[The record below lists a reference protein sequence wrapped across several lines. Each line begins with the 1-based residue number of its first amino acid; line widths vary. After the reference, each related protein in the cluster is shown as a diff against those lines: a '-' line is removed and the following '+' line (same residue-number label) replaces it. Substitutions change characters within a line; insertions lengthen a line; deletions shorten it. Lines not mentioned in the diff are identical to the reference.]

1 MPHGTQWSYDEL
13 RNAERE
19 AKIYADA
26 LVEAQRRE
34 AERQRK
40 YQESL
45 ERNNQSYASPSQ
57 QPQPRVE
64 VRTRTEYRYIDQP
77 SPALLKMQMDVLR
90 KATFGS
96 PEYLRARY
104 GTKIFDS
111 KVQALVDVMGISKE
125 EAEYHLSRTY
135 KPKNWL
141 NVENQWVREAML
153 QEHIR

>member
-13 RNAERE
+13 RNTERE

-40 YQESL
+40 YQESCAQS
-45 ERNNQSYASPSQ
+45 NQSYVAPQ

-64 VRTRTEYRYIDQP
+64 VRTRIEYRYLDQP
-77 SPALLKMQMDVLR
+77 SPTLLKMQMDVLR

-111 KVQALVDVMGISKE
+111 KVQALVDVMGISRE

>member
-45 ERNNQSYASPSQ
+45 ERSNQSCSAPQ

-64 VRTRTEYRYIDQP
+64 VRTRIEYRYLDQP
-77 SPALLKMQMDVLR
+77 SPSLLKLQMDVLR

-111 KVQALVDVMGISKE
+111 KVQALVDVMGISRE

>member
-40 YQESL
+40 FQESCT
-45 ERNNQSYASPSQ
+45 RSNQSYASPP

-64 VRTRTEYRYIDQP
+64 VRTRTEYVVLGKP
-77 SPALLKMQMDVLR
+77 SPMELEMTMEVLR

-104 GTKIFDS
+104 GIKIFNS

-141 NVENQWVREAML
+141 NVENHWVQLAML
-153 QEHIR
+153 DEHIR

>member
-19 AKIYADA
+19 AKIYADT

-45 ERNNQSYASPSQ
+45 ERSNQSCSAPQ

-64 VRTRTEYRYIDQP
+64 VRTRIEYRYLDQP
-77 SPALLKMQMDVLR
+77 SPSLLKLQMDVLR

-111 KVQALVDVMGISKE
+111 KVQALVDVMGISRE